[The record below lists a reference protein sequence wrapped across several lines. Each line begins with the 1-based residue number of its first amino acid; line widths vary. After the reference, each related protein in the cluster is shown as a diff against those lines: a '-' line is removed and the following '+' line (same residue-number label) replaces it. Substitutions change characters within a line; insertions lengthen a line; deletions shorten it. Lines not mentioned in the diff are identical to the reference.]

1 MKLGK
6 GETTNP
12 LNVISNLI
20 AKDKKKWTRQEQE
33 DYEISFSL
41 LSYEDREE
49 VTGWLEET
57 PSIYL
62 K

>member
-20 AKDKKKWTRQEQE
+20 AKDEERNYCTRFRF
-33 DYEISFSL
+33 YI
-41 LSYEDREE
+41 
-49 VTGWLEET
+49 
-57 PSIYL
+57 
-62 K
+62 